1 MKAKQWE
8 QLRNLTLVEL
18 VSRRETLLREIF
30 DMKFKNRVARI
41 KNPLAIRTA
50 RREVAKINTL
60 IREQEL
66 KKTAKP

>member
-41 KNPLAIRTA
+41 KNPLAIRAA